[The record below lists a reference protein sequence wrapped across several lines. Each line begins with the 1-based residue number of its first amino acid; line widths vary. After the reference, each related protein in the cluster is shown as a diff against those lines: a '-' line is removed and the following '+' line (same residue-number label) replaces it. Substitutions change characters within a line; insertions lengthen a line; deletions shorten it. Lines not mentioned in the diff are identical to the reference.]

1 MKNKISNLIESLQE
15 NIYCIGAN
23 KFILYI
29 LLVLFSSI
37 PAIFSYSE
45 QNNFWEI
52 MLNIVTYN
60 FHILTLLA
68 ICFFGII
75 KINDYYKSSMFAL
88 RSENYNE
95 FLKTILKKIYIFIGF
110 IFIVNLLF
118 CIVIVIARTNFNFEF
133 INYQIYDIPLAIYLI
148 IYLVREIIIIF
159 FVETIMFYLYNL
171 TNKIISYSIMA
182 FIFIFGIIHNHTIV
196 INSIWNLP
204 LLFTDYLTSISYSNI
219 FFELSGSIIQI
230 ILFMIVTLIVEYF
243 ASIKR
248 RDFE

>member
-1 MKNKISNLIESLQE
+1 MI
-15 NIYCIGAN
+15 
-23 KFILYI
+23 
-29 LLVLFSSI
+29 
-37 PAIFSYSE
+37 
-45 QNNFWEI
+45 
-52 MLNIVTYN
+52 
-60 FHILTLLA
+60 
-68 ICFFGII
+68 
-75 KINDYYKSSMFAL
+75 
-88 RSENYNE
+88 
-95 FLKTILKKIYIFIGF
+95 TILKKIYIFIGF